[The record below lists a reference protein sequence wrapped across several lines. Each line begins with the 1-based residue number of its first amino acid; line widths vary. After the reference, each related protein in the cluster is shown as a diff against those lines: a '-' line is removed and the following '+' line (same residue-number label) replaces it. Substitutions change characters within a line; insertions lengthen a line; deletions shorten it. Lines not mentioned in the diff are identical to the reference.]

1 MMARAVQFSVP
12 SWYHYHVWHGS
23 DSKIFTK
30 VTGLINECCRN
41 PFKGTGKPE
50 PLKYEKAWS
59 RRIDE
64 KNRFVYRVTDG
75 FVLVISC
82 RGHYG
87 DK

>member
-1 MMARAVQFSVP
+1 MARSVHFSTP
-12 SWYHYHVWHGS
+12 SWYHYHFWHET
-23 DSKIFTK
+23 DSKLFAK
-30 VTGLINECCRN
+30 VTGLINECCRS

-50 PLKYEKAWS
+50 PLKGKKMWS

-64 KNRFVYRVTDG
+64 KNRFVYEVSDVDLLIVR
-75 FVLVISC
+75 C

>member
-1 MMARAVQFSVP
+1 MARGVKFLMP
-12 SWYHYHVWHGS
+12 SWRDYHFWRGS
-23 DSKIFTK
+23 DAKIFEK
-30 VTGLINECCRN
+30 LTGLINECCRS

-50 PLKYEKAWS
+50 RLKHEKAWS

-64 KNRFVYRVTDG
+64 KNRLVYDVTDEL
-75 FVLVISC
+75 LVVFHC